1 MILCEAYPHPLLIHQ
16 QSMLCTYSR
25 SDLFS
30 YPAAVA
36 TFVVFTI
43 AVYGNTQYNER

>member
-16 QSMLCTYSR
+16 QSMLCTYR

-43 AVYGNTQYNER
+43 AVYGNTQYTER